1 MTVLTRLTLACAL
14 ALLLVPAPAT
24 AQTADP
30 VADALAED
38 SSLFRKTP
46 ANSDGPSDAAASP
59 ADASEEADAG
69 ETAEG
74 PEVSAAPASSS
85 EGDAETGDAERPE
98 SPPEADGA
106 EADATEGESSA
117 RTLSVTVDTGN
128 VRAEPPLS
136 GALVTRIQEGDEVA
150 VVAEEG
156 DWFRVR
162 IGDET
167 EGWAHKGLFG
177 EAELPGRAGDGI
189 RPGNDLAVTV
199 GTGNLRKAP
208 ELDAEV
214 VERLSGGQTVTVT
227 AVQKDWFAV
236 RTADG
241 TEGWTHWT
249 LYRQPA
255 EATIEAVR
263 IERSRTGE
271 EKIHF
276 LFDGEAPPRVFL
288 LEKEYPRLVC
298 DFENTALG
306 PDIPKEEAVSG
317 RLILRI
323 RSARRGSLRT
333 AARVV
338 LDLAD
343 EKIYEF
349 QHFFVEEQLYTLVVA
364 GE

>member
-14 ALLLVPAPAT
+14 VLLLIPAPAA

-30 VADALAED
+30 VADAPAQN

-46 ANSDGPSDAAASP
+46 AHSDTPPDPATPPTDAP
-59 ADASEEADAG
+59 EEADAG

-74 PEVSAAPASSS
+74 SETFDAPASA
-85 EGDAETGDAERPE
+85 EGEAEPSAAEGPE
-98 SPPEADGA
+98 PPPEVDEA
-106 EADATEGESSA
+106 EAEAMAEESSA
-117 RTLSVTVDTGN
+117 RTLSVTVDTGS
-128 VRAEPPLS
+128 VRAEPALS
-136 GALVTRIQEGDEVA
+136 GALVTRIQEGDEVR
-150 VVAEEG
+150 VEAEDG

-162 IGDET
+162 TGDET

-177 EAELPGRAGDGI
+177 EAELPGRTGGGF
-189 RPGNDLAVTV
+189 RPGDDLAVTA

-214 VERLSGGQTVTVT
+214 VAQLSGGQTVTVT

-236 RTADG
+236 RAADG

-288 LEKEYPRLVC
+288 LDTEYPRLVC

-323 RSARRGSLRT
+323 RSARRGPLRT
-333 AARVV
+333 TARVV
-338 LDLAD
+338 FDLAD

-349 QHFFVEEQLYTLVVA
+349 QHFFVEEQLYTLIVA